1 MSNQKGFLKSIKKME
16 SYTKDSIINTLKIN
30 WKLIEKLKRVRL
42 I

>member
-1 MSNQKGFLKSIKKME
+1 ME

-42 I
+42 IEGYKDRRIEG